1 MLGMNVDTYT
11 IEKLFL
17 QLDPNFEG
25 LRDLKEEYIQFN
37 HTEYDNE
44 FDVLLD
50 LNALIDKYDKSD
62 QSIFRDFAG
71 FLRRNLRPIVNSFTR
86 IKVYRNGYPLYK
98 ALLAFILLF
107 KLQTDSAE
115 YKAKSLILSHF

>member
-17 QLDPNFEG
+17 QLDPNTEG

-62 QSIFRDFAG
+62 QSIFRDFG

-86 IKVYRNGYPLYK
+86 IKVYREKRTYRKRILRAFPMDNG
-98 ALLAFILLF
+98 IL
-107 KLQTDSAE
+107 
-115 YKAKSLILSHF
+115 